1 MPLNP
6 IDVQQKT
13 FGTALRGYDLDE
25 VDDFL
30 DEVVTTLVDYEQRL
44 RDAQDRIHALE
55 SQLAERGSAET
66 AIARAL
72 VAAQRSADTI
82 VAEARDEADKVLA
95 AAHAEANEYA
105 AARALESQKQR
116 SEIESLRAVMVE
128 LRSRLGGLAASALD
142 RVGEMEGSIDEAERR
157 LSAPAPEVV
166 EEAAPAA
173 WAESEPQWAE
183 PEPWAE
189 AVGAE
194 VDTGGEDVTV
204 EVPTVDEPVLTF
216 ERTGDEALQR
226 VTRPWER
233 G

>member
-30 DEVVTTLVDYEQRL
+30 DEIVTTLVDYEQRL

-55 SQLAERGSAET
+55 AQLAERGSAET

-72 VAAQRSADTI
+72 VAAQKSADSI
-82 VAEARDEADKVLA
+82 VAEARDDADKVLA
-95 AAHAEANEYA
+95 AAHAEANEFA
-105 AARALESQKQR
+105 AARETEAVKHR
-116 SEIESLRAVMVE
+116 AEIDGLRTVMAE
-128 LRSRLGGLAASALD
+128 LRSRLGGLAAGALD
-142 RVGEMEGSIDEAERR
+142 RVSAMEESIDEAERR
-157 LSAPAPEVV
+157 MAAPAPEP
-166 EEAAPAA
+166 EEPPAAPR
-173 WAESEPQWAE
+173 WTEPEEQWAE

-189 AVGAE
+189 APGTE
-194 VDTGGEDVTV
+194 VEVTPEEVTV
-204 EVPTVDEPVLTF
+204 EVPTVEEPALTF